1 MHIHIIQHEPFEA
14 PGAIAHWIESRNHT
28 VTFSKV
34 FEFQPLPVSVEGID
48 LLVVMGGPQ
57 SPDTSLEACP
67 HFDSEGE
74 MAFIRQCVEA
84 GIRVL
89 GVCLGAQLIGQAL
102 GATYEHS
109 PEKEIGVFPITL
121 TEAGLNDPYIKK
133 LIHGLPVGH
142 WHNDMPGLTAESQVL
157 AVSDGCPRQ
166 IIRYT
171 ERVYGF
177 QCHLELTPT
186 LVEGLI
192 AHDEA
197 HWPESGIY
205 PFVQTPE
212 VIRAYD
218 YTAMN
223 EALWA
228 FLDGFV
234 GGL

>member
-14 PGAIAHWIESRNHT
+14 PGAITHWIETRNHT
-28 VTFSKV
+28 VSYTHV
-34 FEFQPLPVSVEGID
+34 FDYQPLPASVEGVD

-57 SPDTSLEACP
+57 SPDTSLEECP
-67 HFDSEGE
+67 YYNAEAE
-74 MAFIRQCVEA
+74 MAFIRQNVEA
-84 GIRVL
+84 GKRVF

-102 GATYEHS
+102 GASYEHS
-109 PEKEIGVFPITL
+109 PEKEIGVFSITL
-121 TEAGLNDPYIKK
+121 TEAGLNDPYLKQ
-133 LIHGLPVGH
+133 LMRGMPVGH
-142 WHNDMPGLTAESQVL
+142 WHNDMPGLTAESLVL
-157 AVSDGCPRQ
+157 ATSAGCPRQ

-171 ERVYGF
+171 ESVYGF

-228 FLDGFV
+228 FLDGLV
-234 GGL
+234 GGT

>member
-1 MHIHIIQHEPFEA
+1 MHLHLIQHEAFET

-28 VTFSKV
+28 VSYSKV
-34 FEFQPLPVSVEGID
+34 FEFQPLPASVDGID

-57 SPDTSLEACP
+57 SPDTSLEECP
-67 HFDSEGE
+67 HFDAEGE

-84 GIRVL
+84 EKLVL

-109 PEKEIGVFPITL
+109 PEKEIGIYPITL
-121 TEAGLNDPYIKK
+121 TETGQKDPL
-133 LIHGLPVGH
+133 LIQLSRGMPVGH

-157 AVSDGCPRQ
+157 AVSEGCPRQ

-177 QCHLELTPT
+177 QCHLEFTPA
-186 LVEGLI
+186 LVELLI
-192 AHDEA
+192 ANDEA
-197 HWPESGIY
+197 HWPTPGKY

-212 VIRAYD
+212 TIRAYD
-218 YTAMN
+218 YAAMN
-223 EALWA
+223 EALWG

-234 GGL
+234 GR